1 MPIATGDQ
9 LNVTCSATVPERL
22 IHSPSSF
29 NISFDGGLVAEV
41 NPNATQSA
49 VSRNGNIFSRI
60 VTIDP
65 VTTSDAGEYYCN
77 VTFNSTLSV
86 IVVNNNLLQVYS
98 ESHCMKV

>member
-1 MPIATGDQ
+1 M
-9 LNVTCSATVPERL
+9 TCSATVPERL
-22 IHSPSSF
+22 INSPSAF
-29 NISFDGGLVAEV
+29 IISYDGDLVAEV

-49 VSRNGNIFSRI
+49 VYRDGNIFSRI

-65 VTTSDAGEYYCN
+65 VTTSDAGEYYCD
-77 VTFNSTLSV
+77 VTFDSPQSV

>member
-1 MPIATGDQ
+1 M
-9 LNVTCSATVPERL
+9 TCSATVPERL

-29 NISFDGGLVAEV
+29 IISYDGGLVAEV

-49 VSRNGNIFSRI
+49 VSCDGNIFSRI

-65 VTTSDAGEYYCN
+65 VTISDAREYYCN
-77 VTFNSTLSV
+77 VTFDRPQSV